1 MSKGD
6 YMKTHL
12 YDSRTL
18 SRAPDFVKNRYDRE
32 GLKGSACGYVRK
44 ATTTNLDEVTCKIC
58 LSKTK

>member
-1 MSKGD
+1 
-6 YMKTHL
+6 MKTHL

-44 ATTTNLDEVTCKIC
+44 ATKTNLDEVTCKIC